1 MDIPAKI
8 TPASNNQIVFVVLVW
23 AGIATGSTY
32 LLQSPLVRWEIILGT
47 AVVLIWTV
55 WAIQHQL
62 EQVRQDQ
69 YRQNL

>member
-8 TPASNNQIVFVVLVW
+8 TPVSNNQIVFVVLVL
-23 AGIATGSTY
+23 AGTATGSTY
-32 LLQSPLVRWEIILGT
+32 LLQSRLVRWEIILGT

-55 WAIQHQL
+55 WAIKHRL

-69 YRQNL
+69 YR